1 MKDQEQITSISLK
14 QYAEE
19 SYLNYAMYV
28 ILDRALPNIGDGLK
42 PVQRR
47 ILYAMSELGLDAGS
61 KYKKSAR
68 TVGDVIGKF
77 HPHGDGAAY
86 EAMVLMAQNFSFKY
100 PFVDGQGNWGSQDD
114 PKSFAA
120 MRYTESKLTKF
131 ADLLIS
137 ELKSGTVDW
146 QPNFDGSLLEP
157 IIFPAKLPSIL
168 LNGTSGI
175 AVGMATDIPS
185 HNINEVI
192 DSTIYILE
200 NPKAELEDIL
210 KIIKGPDFSN
220 NSPIIA
226 SKEDLREI
234 YSTGKGGFKIQAQ
247 WAQEK
252 NQIVINALPYQA
264 SGSKIIEQIADQM
277 MKKKIPM
284 VVDLVDE
291 GDHKEPIRL
300 VITLKSNRVNAEDVM
315 NHLFA
320 STDLQKSY
328 RTNMNLISLKG
339 GPRVFPLVD
348 LLKEWLVFR
357 KATVTRKLEHRLDQV
372 NDRLHILE
380 GLLIVYLDLDKVIKI
395 IRESDEPKKDI
406 IKAFA
411 LSEIQANSIL
421 EIKLRQ
427 LAKLEQAKL
436 EKERDTLVAE
446 QDEIEKILN
455 SKTMLKTLIKK
466 ELTEIKENFGDERKS
481 PIIENSDAKVFSEE
495 ETLVT
500 EPITIV
506 LSGAGWIRSAKGHEI
521 DPVSLSYRGDDILQD
536 FSRGK
541 SNQMCVFLDSNG
553 KAYSLPSH
561 SLPSARGMGDPI
573 TGRVSADSGVKF
585 VSSLIGNDD
594 DKYMIMNTAGYGYIS
609 EFKNMVSN
617 KKSGRAFMKIPNN
630 ADLLK
635 AIRVRDD
642 HVYIAAIS
650 NIGRLL
656 IFKIDELPMLAKG
669 KGNKIINIPT
679 AKFVAKEE
687 FMAHAQLI
695 SLSSS
700 LRIDRVG
707 KGSLTLKLKDLENYI
722 SSRAK
727 RGNML
732 PQGYRKVIGM
742 AEEVESTSTEAEE

>member
-427 LAKLEQAKL
+427 LAKLEQARL

-642 HVYIAAIS
+642 HIYIAAIS